1 MKIGKNRRSGE
12 VRQQRWRHNPLK
24 IKSMSK
30 NNYSNNNNH
39 NNNLVSAIKPGLK
52 LLVSNR

>member
-1 MKIGKNRRSGE
+1 MKIGKNRRSVE

-52 LLVSNR
+52 LRVSNR